1 MKYPYLGRVTPRV
14 IAVNKYKHNIT
25 LGLPGVRDLGVD
37 GQFRDT
43 AVRLLG
49 AAGSFNTIKVH
60 RAAMNKI
67 NSIEEKYGV
76 DLELPWDSR
85 KLANFA
91 LSCVTDDL
99 KASTIKNYVSQIK
112 KGHMLSNL
120 PWNPDMA
127 LFNSLMKGRENTTD
141 PELRRIA
148 VTPRMLVSF
157 WKKLLEMKAKWT
169 RHDRRALWAVIC
181 FMWSGSFRS
190 AEILCPSSSGFVEEE
205 SFCWNKLGDMK
216 NTLEG
221 SEVRWY
227 AVHLVRPKE
236 ARAGKGAV
244 KVELFDVDSI
254 WNPVT
259 AMDKYR
265 RDNVHGEVAGLP
277 VFRWSSGANIT
288 RRELNS
294 FIKDCSISLEGY
306 PVGASLSSHS
316 FRAGIVSLMGAMGCE
331 ESLIKSVG
339 RWSGD
344 SWIRYAKA
352 GRSIRLGDQRR
363 IQMEAATNFLDW
375 APIPVMVEETGN

>member
-1 MKYPYLGRVTPRV
+1 M
-14 IAVNKYKHNIT
+14 
-25 LGLPGVRDLGVD
+25 PGVRDLGVD

-67 NSIEEKYGV
+67 SSIEEKYGV
-76 DLELPWDSR
+76 DLELPWNSK

-169 RHDRRALWAVIC
+169 RHDRRALWAV
-181 FMWSGSFRS
+181 
-190 AEILCPSSSGFVEEE
+190 
-205 SFCWNKLGDMK
+205 K
-216 NTLEG
+216 
-221 SEVRWY
+221 
-227 AVHLVRPKE
+227 VHRHTVYH
-236 ARAGKGAV
+236 
-244 KVELFDVDSI
+244 
-254 WNPVT
+254 T
-259 AMDKYR
+259 M
-265 RDNVHGEVAGLP
+265 
-277 VFRWSSGANIT
+277 
-288 RRELNS
+288 
-294 FIKDCSISLEGY
+294 
-306 PVGASLSSHS
+306 
-316 FRAGIVSLMGAMGCE
+316 
-331 ESLIKSVG
+331 
-339 RWSGD
+339 
-344 SWIRYAKA
+344 
-352 GRSIRLGDQRR
+352 
-363 IQMEAATNFLDW
+363 
-375 APIPVMVEETGN
+375 